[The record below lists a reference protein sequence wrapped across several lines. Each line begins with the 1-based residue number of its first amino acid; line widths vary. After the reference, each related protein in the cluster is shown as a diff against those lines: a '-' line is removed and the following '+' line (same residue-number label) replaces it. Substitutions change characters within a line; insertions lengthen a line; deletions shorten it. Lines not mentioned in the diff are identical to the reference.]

1 MSSMSTTTSQSK
13 RARVAAYRNPAAA
26 LPAVEKALLL
36 LGLDGIG
43 VLTAILIDCCKIEAS
58 DHAKKAY
65 KQLSAA
71 SRDALGPSSIDS

>member
-1 MSSMSTTTSQSK
+1 
-13 RARVAAYRNPAAA
+13 
-26 LPAVEKALLL
+26 VEKALLL